1 MYLTFSAHPNW
12 AVLGREKQQRQRR
25 ERHWQQQQKQQQ
37 QQQLSLYLGMSCREH
52 RTGREMPPPK
62 SQPLISIWVVFLF
75 SLSFSCCCCCW
86 EEKETAREREVCFR
100 KKSFLFC
107 FERWFLYLFF
117 SFGLLFLTLSLF
129 LSLFFCC
136 VFEAEVKRLLCCD
149 LVGCFLS
156 VEKEGTNPQEMRK
169 SVSSSIRG
177 S

>member
-117 SFGLLFLTLSLF
+117 SFGLLFLSLSLSP
-129 LSLFFCC
+129 L
-136 VFEAEVKRLLCCD
+136 LLCIWGRGEETVVLWPCG
-149 LVGCFLS
+149 VFPFSGKRGHES
-156 VEKEGTNPQEMRK
+156 TGNEEKC
-169 SVSSSIRG
+169 IL
-177 S
+177 